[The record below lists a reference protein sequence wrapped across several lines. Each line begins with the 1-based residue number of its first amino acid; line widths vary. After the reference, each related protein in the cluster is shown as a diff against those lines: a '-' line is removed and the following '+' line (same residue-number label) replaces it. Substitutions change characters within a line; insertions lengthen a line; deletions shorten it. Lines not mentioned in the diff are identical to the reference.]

1 MDVNCGFNCERKIY
15 VCNADEGEPGT
26 FKDRVL
32 LLEYPELVF
41 EGMVI
46 GGFTIGAKKDCLFAG
61 EYEYMLKSLED
72 YLQMMRNENLLGN
85 NILGRKRFQF

>member
-1 MDVNCGFNCERKIY
+1 MDAYAAASISDKKFI

-41 EGMVI
+41 DGMVI
-46 GGFTIGAKKDCLFAG
+46 AGYTIGAKQGIVYLRG
-61 EYEYMLKSLED
+61 EYEYMLESLED
-72 YLQMMRNENLLGN
+72 YLNIMREDNLLGKKY
-85 NILGRKRFQF
+85 LRKKRF